1 MDDKGYPFA
10 LEAFEKIWQEGLAQ
24 EKWKD
29 DESVKKEMYDWFITG
44 WNLSEKD
51 MIAYLNKKV
60 TEASP
65 TWKGVDA
72 DEFVAF
78 VRGEEVGDH
87 TLNEESSN
95 ETIYLPFGCNAS
107 VEGNK
112 VNIQIK
118 GPVSY
123 NLKQSIAR
131 QTLILAA
138 KSHKQVILIGET
150 NGTLQLYWDTRSA
163 QDVKELLQFALER
176 IDTPN
181 N

>member
-10 LEAFEKIWQEGLAQ
+10 LEAFEKIWQEGLA
-24 EKWKD
+24 EGKWQD

-72 DEFVAF
+72 DEFVALL
-78 VRGEEVGDH
+78 RGEEGGVCAS
-87 TLNEESSN
+87 NEEPTN

-123 NLKQSIAR
+123 NLR
-131 QTLILAA
+131 QALTRQPLILAA

-150 NGTLQLYWDTRSA
+150 DGTLQLYWDTRSA
-163 QDVKELLQFALER
+163 QDVKELLRFALER
-176 IDTPN
+176 IETPTN
-181 N
+181 